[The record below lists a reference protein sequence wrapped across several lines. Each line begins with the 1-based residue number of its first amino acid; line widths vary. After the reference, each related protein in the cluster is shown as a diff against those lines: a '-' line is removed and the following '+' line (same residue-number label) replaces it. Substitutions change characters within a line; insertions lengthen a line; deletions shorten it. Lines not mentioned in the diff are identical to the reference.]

1 MVDARSE
8 PEYEPRAHTT
18 TRRLMVTLAARRF
31 SKVRPYSYAD
41 ARLETRHAQLVPDLP
56 LRLYGA
62 WLTRGPGQNFNPPA
76 PGTPSFML
84 LAAARAMGRPTRSG
98 APRSVDSSKGPRP
111 RAWSA
116 ASSTSARAPARSRL
130 RTHRSTAPPRRRS
143 TPSPGPSP
151 RSWPRNIRVK
161 AINPGIVE
169 TEGLHT
175 AGFAASEFRKQVEAQ
190 TPFGRI
196 GQPHDIAPAA
206 VFLASAE
213 AAWITGET
221 LLISGGLR

>member
-151 RSWPRNIRVK
+151 RSWPRNIRVSDQPRDCGDGRP
-161 AINPGIVE
+161 AYRRLRRERVSE
-169 TEGLHT
+169 TGRGADAVRPHRSAARYR
-175 AGFAASEFRKQVEAQ
+175 AGRRLPSLRGGRLDHWRNAAHQR
-190 TPFGRI
+190 R
-196 GQPHDIAPAA
+196 
-206 VFLASAE
+206 
-213 AAWITGET
+213 
-221 LLISGGLR
+221 